1 MHLHIRS
8 HTLAHIFD
16 HGCHAVKL
24 LTFQE
29 NEQQEESEEER
40 RRERER
46 WETHGGAERK
56 EKRCRVGETR
66 RYNVQRIHMRVCFNG
81 LCIKLLPTKG

>member
-1 MHLHIRS
+1 MHMHLHIRS

-29 NEQQEESEEER
+29 NEQQEESEEEEVSHLWHSVAR
-40 RRERER
+40 TFILTA
-46 WETHGGAERK
+46 WLGL
-56 EKRCRVGETR
+56 GE
-66 RYNVQRIHMRVCFNG
+66 
-81 LCIKLLPTKG
+81 